1 MANGDDPN
9 CVTCRNFDTS
19 PNGTLQAPVI
29 VSDPAIDCMCF
40 DDWPGRGRSGD
51 LACAISAGAPDA
63 ACRPA
68 LEPDDTRRG
77 PWARERRSLSDAERV
92 KRTALNLCGRAVLLR
107 PFREHLALLLL
118 RELQVLLAEKAEAR
132 PFRAVPT
139 SRKAAAHVAL
149 PSATRGCRSV
159 LTIAGSRRS
168 RQGGCYP
175 VDEDLGESFNEGI
188 ERMRGARGHRRNMLN
203 AAFGA
208 T

>member
-1 MANGDDPN
+1 MVRVGPRA
-9 CVTCRNFDTS
+9 TFA
-19 PNGTLQAPVI
+19 L
-29 VSDPAIDCMCF
+29 
-40 DDWPGRGRSGD
+40 GRGEGQ
-51 LACAISAGAPDA
+51 
-63 ACRPA
+63 A
-68 LEPDDTRRG
+68 LRFR
-77 PWARERRSLSDAERV
+77 
-92 KRTALNLCGRAVLLR
+92 LLR
-107 PFREHLALLLL
+107 ATRSSPPISRAPRSASSSGGSGAAHKGSGSAALSSG
-118 RELQVLLAEKAEAR
+118 
-132 PFRAVPT
+132 PT

-188 ERMRGARGHRRNMLN
+188 ERMRGQFGHKGDMLN